1 MLRKPNTITSNRKA
15 PKSLKPQQARQ
26 LIRRFHVLQKNRK
39 SIERL
44 LAQCK
49 PGFDIETYLQRP
61 DPLYTKTYRAYKYPK
76 TPEVYHIDDSLL
88 CDDLIRLLAKV
99 NAEVEQRGGLHVYQ
113 MASTVGQTNERG
125 GDSLKWLV
133 TLYKKLGRTARMT
146 LEIGSLSPTNAILTS
161 GVFGA
166 VSRIDLNSQHPQI
179 LQQDFMDRPLPGSDQ
194 ERFDLISCSL
204 VLNFVPTPKGRGE
217 MLRRITQFLIPAT
230 EESMLSLFLVLPLP
244 CVSNS
249 RYLNRKLL
257 TELMAK
263 LGFEEVEYHEAKKVA
278 YWLFDWRKLIKTAK
292 FAVKTEINP
301 GKTRNN
307 FYIDMN

>member
-1 MLRKPNTITSNRKA
+1 MLRKPKTITSNTKA
-15 PKSLKPQQARQ
+15 PKTLKPQQARQ

-44 LAQCK
+44 LVQRK
-49 PGFDIETYLQRP
+49 PGFDAVSYLQSP
-61 DPLYTKTYRAYKYPK
+61 DPLYTKTYLSYKYPK
-76 TPEVYHIDDSLL
+76 TPEVYHIDNSLL
-88 CDDLIRLLAKV
+88 TDDLVRLLAKV

-133 TLYKKLGRTARMT
+133 SLYKRLGRSARKT
-146 LEIGSLSPTNAILTS
+146 LEIGSLSPTNAILTC
-161 GVFGA
+161 GLFGT

-179 LQQDFMDRPLPGSDQ
+179 LQQDFMDRPLPAGDE

-217 MLRRITQFLIPAT
+217 MLRRITKFLLPAT
-230 EESMLSLFLVLPLP
+230 EDSALSLFLVLPLP

-249 RYLNRKLL
+249 RYFGKALL
-257 TELMAK
+257 KELMEK
-263 LGFEEVEYHEAKKVA
+263 LGFKEVEYHEAKKVA
-278 YWLFDWRKLIKTAK
+278 YWLFDWRKPSKKAK
-292 FAVKTEINP
+292 FAAKTEINP

-307 FYIDMN
+307 FYVDMN